1 MRRVEIRHC
10 RRERPFWKC
19 NPVWITSVLER
30 AGAFVRVIDYT
41 CKPWCSCTRGEN
53 HMRHSYVLLAVL
65 AMTAM
70 VCQGQTNV
78 ALGKPVTLN
87 GSFTPFVY
95 VCGGG
100 AAEPPASIVTDGV
113 FFPEGTCYQS
123 GIYWTGTTN
132 TVDIDLQGTFLISAA
147 TVQADDNDIYT
158 LQYRDVTGVYHDWW
172 NVPIQGGFGLITRPS
187 VGGQMTLPAVVATGL
202 RFFAPAGSGDN
213 AYAVSEIQAFG
224 VPVMSDTPYQVN
236 YAANLSSGESFIDVI
251 NTGANGAPL
260 LGPGLGTAV
269 GNICLNVYAFD
280 PGEEMVSCCSCLVTP
295 DQVVNLGV
303 NRDLTSKTLTGVIP
317 SSLTVKMVATLAGA
331 NCNNSATAG
340 GVPTAG
346 FAAFGTTLHAR
357 GTTFDTVERKF
368 VPSTLSAG
376 EYASMTGRCASI
388 VGNASTFGVCATCR
402 QGALGAQKQ

>member
-1 MRRVEIRHC
+1 
-10 RRERPFWKC
+10 
-19 NPVWITSVLER
+19 
-30 AGAFVRVIDYT
+30 
-41 CKPWCSCTRGEN
+41 
-53 HMRHSYVLLAVL
+53 MRHSYVLLAVL